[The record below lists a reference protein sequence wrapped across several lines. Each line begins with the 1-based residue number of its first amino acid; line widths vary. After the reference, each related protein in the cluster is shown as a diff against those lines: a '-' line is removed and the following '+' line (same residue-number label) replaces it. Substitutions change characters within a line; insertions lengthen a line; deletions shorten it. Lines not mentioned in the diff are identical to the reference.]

1 METKAIDG
9 LTLFFDAAEQDAAG
23 LIGAACEK
31 SAQVIHDCWGLDT
44 PEDCRVYV
52 MTSWVRF
59 LFHAPP
65 WSWRVL
71 VAATL
76 PLWYFRARK
85 LWALAGG
92 WHQQFGERRAVG
104 VKPPRLL
111 RTADTSIGERIFIK
125 EDDLDERVRRNTCHE
140 LTHAFT
146 SHLGL
151 PMWLNE
157 GLAMMTVDKFAG
169 KSTIRSKTI
178 HTLAQP
184 PKDTSPGR
192 YRQLRGE
199 AMNDLVFYHCV
210 RGYWLTRYLEDTQ
223 PDLLE
228 DLLRQKHN
236 HGALE
241 SKVAAASGIE
251 PGKFWK
257 SIDGIIVS
265 HFKKKELSTGGEN
278 DH

>member
-1 METKAIDG
+1 VEKKTIDG
-9 LTLFFDAAEQDAAG
+9 LTLFFDAAERDAAR

-31 SAQVIHDCWGLDT
+31 SIQVIRECWGLDT
-44 PEDCRVYV
+44 PADCRVYV

-65 WSWRVL
+65 WPWRVL
-71 VAATL
+71 VAAML
-76 PLWYFRARK
+76 PLWYVRARK

-92 WHQQFGERRAVG
+92 WHQQFGGRRAAG

-111 RTADTSIGERIFIK
+111 KAANTGIGERVFI
-125 EDDLDERVRRNTCHE
+125 EENDLDERVRRNTCHE

-157 GLAMMTVDKFAG
+157 GLAMVTVDAFAAMSTV
-169 KSTIRSKTI
+169 KSETIQA
-178 HTLAQP
+178 LDQP
-184 PKDTSPGR
+184 PQNTNPGR

-199 AMNDLVFYHCV
+199 MVEDLVFYHYV

-223 PDLLE
+223 PDLLR
-228 DLLRQKHN
+228 DLLRQRCSP
-236 HGALE
+236 GALE
-241 SKVAAASGIE
+241 SQVAAAYGIGPSE
-251 PGKFWK
+251 FWK
-257 SIDGIIVS
+257 GINGVIAAR
-265 HFKKKELSTGGEN
+265 FEGE
-278 DH
+278 

>member
-1 METKAIDG
+1 METLKING
-9 LTLFFDAAEQDAAG
+9 LALFFDASEQDAAE
-23 LIGAACEK
+23 LIGAACER
-31 SAQVIHDCWGLDT
+31 SVQIIHERWDLDI

-52 MTSWVRF
+52 MTSWLRF

-65 WSWRVL
+65 WPYRIL

-92 WHQQFGERRAVG
+92 WHQQFGQRRAVG

-111 RTADTSIGERIFIK
+111 QIADTHIGARIFIQ
-125 EDDLDERVRRNTCHE
+125 EDDLREKVRRNTCHE

-157 GLAMMTVDKFAG
+157 GLAMVTVDRFAG
-169 KSTIRSKTI
+169 KPTVQPETIEA
-178 HTLAQP
+178 LAQSSQ
-184 PKDTSPGR
+184 DTSPGR
-192 YRQLRGE
+192 YRELRGE
-199 AMNDLVFYHCV
+199 AMDNLMVYHCV

-223 PDLLE
+223 PDLLKS
-228 DLLRQKHN
+228 LLQQKN
-236 HGALE
+236 CHGVLE
-241 SKVAAASGIE
+241 SKVATAYEME
-251 PGKFWK
+251 PGEFWK
-257 SIDGIIVS
+257 SIDTTLVS
-265 HFKKKELSTGGEN
+265 HFGGTTLS
-278 DH
+278 

>member
-1 METKAIDG
+1 MRTKPIDG
-9 LTLFFDAAEQDAAG
+9 LTLFFDAREREAAE
-23 LIGAACEK
+23 LIGQACQRSVEI
-31 SAQVIHDCWGLDT
+31 IHTRWDLDT

-65 WSWRVL
+65 WPWRIL

-85 LWALAGG
+85 LWAIAGG

-111 RTADTSIGERIFIK
+111 EAADTSIGERIFIK
-125 EDDLDERVRRNTCHE
+125 EDDLDERVRRNACHE

-157 GLAMMTVDKFAG
+157 GLAMVTADKFAG
-169 KSTIRSKTI
+169 KPTVKSETIQA
-178 HTLAQP
+178 LAQP
-184 PKDTSPGR
+184 PQDTRPGR

-199 AMNDLVFYHCV
+199 AMDDLVFYHCV
-210 RGYWLTRYLEDTQ
+210 RGYWLTRYLEDTR
-223 PDLLE
+223 PDLLR
-228 DLLRQKHN
+228 DLLRQKHSPA
-236 HGALE
+236 ALE
-241 SKVAAASGIE
+241 SQVAAAYKMELSE
-251 PGKFWK
+251 FWK
-257 SIDGIIVS
+257 RIDDVIVY
-265 HFKKKELSTGGEN
+265 HFKESMTGGKS
-278 DH
+278 DR

>member
-1 METKAIDG
+1 METLTING
-9 LTLFFDAAEQDAAG
+9 LALFFDPSERDAAK

-31 SAQVIHDCWGLDT
+31 SVQIIHEHWGLDT

-52 MTSWVRF
+52 MTSWLRF

-65 WSWRVL
+65 WPYRIL

-92 WHQQFGERRAVG
+92 WHQQFGQRRAVG

-111 RTADTSIGERIFIK
+111 HLADTRVGVRIFVQ
-125 EDDLDERVRRNTCHE
+125 EDDLREKVRRNACHE

-157 GLAMMTVDKFAG
+157 GLAMVTVDRFAG
-169 KSTIRSKTI
+169 KPTVQPETIEA
-178 HTLAQP
+178 LAQSSQ
-184 PKDTSPGR
+184 DTGPGR
-192 YRQLRGE
+192 YRELRGE
-199 AMNDLVFYHCV
+199 DMDNLMFYHCV
-210 RGYWLTRYLEDTQ
+210 RGYWLTRYLENTQ
-223 PDLLE
+223 PDLLKN
-228 DLLRQKHN
+228 LLRQKN
-236 HGALE
+236 SHGILE
-241 SKVAAASGIE
+241 SKVAAAYGME
-251 PGKFWK
+251 PSEFWK
-257 SIDGIIVS
+257 SIDTVLVS
-265 HFKKKELSTGGEN
+265 HFGGTKLS
-278 DH
+278 

>member
-1 METKAIDG
+1 VKTKPIND
-9 LTLFFDAAEQDAAG
+9 LTLFFDISEREAAE
-23 LIGAACEK
+23 LIGQACEQ
-31 SAQVIHDCWGLDT
+31 SAEIIYACWGLDT

-65 WSWRVL
+65 WPWKIL

-111 RTADTSIGERIFIK
+111 KAANTSVGERIFAK
-125 EDDLDERVRRNTCHE
+125 EDDLDERVRRNVCHE

-157 GLAMMTVDKFAG
+157 GLAMATVDKFAG
-169 KSTIRSKTI
+169 ESTVKPETI
-178 HTLAQP
+178 QALTQP
-184 PKDTSPGR
+184 PRDTGPGR
-192 YRQLRGE
+192 YHQLRGE
-199 AMNDLVFYHCV
+199 AMDDLVFYHCV

-223 PDLLE
+223 S
-228 DLLRQKHN
+228 DLLRDLLQKN
-236 HGALE
+236 LGHGTLE
-241 SKVAAASGIE
+241 SKVAAAYGME
-251 PGKFWK
+251 PSKFWK
-257 SIDGIIVS
+257 SIDDIIVS
-265 HFKKKELSTGGEN
+265 HFKE
-278 DH
+278 D

>member
-1 METKAIDG
+1 VRTEQVNG
-9 LTLFFDAAEQDAAG
+9 LTLFFDPRERTAAQ
-23 LIGAACEK
+23 LIGRACER
-31 SAQVIHDCWGLDT
+31 SAEIIHACWNLDT

-59 LFHAPP
+59 LFHAPSWP
-65 WSWRVL
+65 WRIL
-71 VAATL
+71 VAMTL

-85 LWALAGG
+85 LWSLAGG

-111 RTADTSIGERIFIK
+111 QGADTSIGERIFVK

-157 GLAMMTVDKFAG
+157 GLAMVTVDKFAG
-169 KSTIRSKTI
+169 KSTVKPETI
-178 HTLAQP
+178 QALAQP
-184 PKDTSPGR
+184 PRDSSPGR

-210 RGYWLTRYLEDTQ
+210 RGYWLTHYLEDTQ
-223 PDLLE
+223 PDLLL
-228 DLLRQKHN
+228 DLLRQKHS
-236 HGALE
+236 HGTLE
-241 SKVAAASGIE
+241 SKVAATYRME

-257 SIDGIIVS
+257 NVDDIVVS
-265 HFKKKELSTGGEN
+265 YFKEE
-278 DH
+278 

>member
-1 METKAIDG
+1 MRTEQING
-9 LTLFFDAAEQDAAG
+9 LTLFFESREREAAE
-23 LIGAACEK
+23 LIGQACEQ
-31 SAQVIHDCWGLDT
+31 SVEIIRACWGLDT

-65 WSWRVL
+65 WPWRVL
-71 VAATL
+71 VAVTL

-125 EDDLDERVRRNTCHE
+125 EDDFDERVRRNACHE

-157 GLAMMTVDKFAG
+157 GVAMVTVDKFAG
-169 KSTIRSKTI
+169 KPTIKHETLQA
-178 HTLAQP
+178 LAQP
-184 PKDTSPGR
+184 PQDTSPGR

-199 AMNDLVFYHCV
+199 AMDNLVFFHCV

-223 PDLLE
+223 PDLLK

-236 HGALE
+236 HGGLE
-241 SKVAAASGIE
+241 SKVAAAYEME
-251 PGKFWK
+251 PGEFWR
-257 SIDGIIVS
+257 SIDAILVS
-265 HFKKKELSTGGEN
+265 HFGGTETS
-278 DH
+278 